1 MTVEQQADAVR
12 RIDEASTK
20 SAKELSGEPKPGRL
34 ELALGLVFQPAAI
47 FANEF
52 IVKGGVLR
60 GIEGL
65 KSSVNA
71 WALSFATQAKRYE
84 KHYADDTELKARARD
99 FIVKS

>member
-1 MTVEQQADAVR
+1 MEHQADAVR

-20 SAKELSGEPKPGRL
+20 FVNELSGEPKPGRL
-34 ELALGLVFQPAAI
+34 ELALGLVFQPVAQ

-60 GIEGL
+60 GVEGL
-65 KSSVNA
+65 KASVNA

-84 KHYADDTELKARARD
+84 KHYADDAELKARAKD
-99 FIVKS
+99 FIIKR